1 MMPKIDA
8 KEKTIRDVF
17 HRDYAFSI
25 PAYQRPYSWG
35 TDQAKT
41 LLSDLLAASTSFNV
55 GMSASLITPYFLG
68 SIVVIKQENQ
78 PEAQI
83 IDGQQRLT
91 TLALLISALRTLF
104 LDANSKAAFRELVL
118 EQGNALV
125 GTHDR
130 CRLVLRG
137 RDHSFFEANFL
148 RHPTMDHL
156 SGLIAGKLSDPQK
169 HLAENA
175 QALLGE
181 LSKLDPARRDTLAA
195 FLLQHTY
202 LVIVSTASL
211 ESAFRIFSV
220 LNDRGLDLTV
230 ADILKSEII
239 GRIPSSAQDA
249 YVKKWEDAE
258 VELGTQRFAE
268 LFSHIRMIHD
278 RRKLRTTVLEG
289 FRAAVPLTNPGAFI
303 DDELLP
309 LADAMQAIFQADYE
323 CTDPAVE
330 KQANQALRWL
340 LRIGDQ
346 DWMPVALRL
355 LTHYANTPSVIA
367 TKLVGLEKLAALL
380 WLNRFDINSRIERYG
395 NILEE
400 IANDKSKTA
409 VLPSLL
415 ATTAE
420 KQTAASVIGGD
431 VYNLSPAP
439 KRTFVLLRLD
449 AALSSGEA
457 SYDFDTITV
466 EHVLPQT
473 PDANSLWMQWWPDPL
488 VRESAVHQLGNLALL
503 NRRQNSAALN
513 WEFTVKKQ
521 KYYQKKT
528 GCSPFQ
534 ITSRVL
540 KETDWTPAVFGRHQ
554 AETVAK
560 LKEIWEL

>member
-528 GCSPFQ
+528 GGSPFQ

>member
-1 MMPKIDA
+1 MPKIDA
-8 KEKTIRDVF
+8 KEKAVRDVF

-35 TDQAKT
+35 TEQAKT
-41 LLSDLLAASTSFNV
+41 LLSDLLAASSGFNV
-55 GMSASLITPYFLG
+55 GMDVNRVAPYFLG

-78 PEAQI
+78 PEAQV

-104 LDANSKAAFRELVL
+104 ADNKRKATFGEFVL
-118 EQGNALV
+118 EQGDPLV
-125 GTHDR
+125 GTQDR
-130 CRLVLRG
+130 CRLQLRE
-137 RDHSFFEANFL
+137 RDNAFFEANFL
-148 RHPTMDHL
+148 RHPTLAQL
-156 SGLIAGKLSDPQK
+156 SGLLAGKLSDPQK

-175 QALLGE
+175 QVIFLESA
-181 LSKLDPARRDTLAA
+181 KLDPSRRDSLAA

-202 LVIVSTASL
+202 LVVVSTASL

-239 GRIPSSAQDA
+239 GRIPTATQDA
-249 YVKKWEDAE
+249 YVQKWEDAE
-258 VELGTQRFAE
+258 EELGTQRFAD

-278 RRKLRTTVLEG
+278 RKKLRTTVLEG
-289 FRAAVPLTNPGAFI
+289 FRASVPTTNPGAFI
-303 DDELLP
+303 DHELLP
-309 LADAMQAIFQADYE
+309 LADAMQVILQADFE
-323 CTDPAVE
+323 CADPSFE
-330 KQANQALRWL
+330 KQANQSLRWL

-346 DWMPVALRL
+346 DWMPVGLRV
-355 LTHYANTPSVIA
+355 LTQYADKPAVIVA
-367 TKLVGLEKLAALL
+367 KLAELERLAAIL
-380 WLNRFDINSRIERYG
+380 WLNRFDINNRIERYG
-395 NILEE
+395 KILEE
-400 IANDKSKTA
+400 MAKDQSKSA
-409 VLPSLL
+409 VVPSLL
-415 ATTAE
+415 TSAE
-420 KQTAASVIGGD
+420 EKTNALAAITGD
-431 VYNLSPAP
+431 IYNLSPAP

-457 SYDFDTITV
+457 TYDFDTITV

-473 PDANSLWMQWWPDPL
+473 PDANSEWMKWWPDAA
-488 VRESAVHQLGNLALL
+488 VREQSVNQLGNLALL

-513 WEFTVKKQ
+513 WEFATKKE

-528 GCSPFQ
+528 GGSPFQ

-540 KETDWTPAVFGRHQ
+540 KEEKWTPAIFAKHQ

-560 LKEIWEL
+560 LKEIW

>member
-1 MMPKIDA
+1 VSKIDA
-8 KEKTIRDVF
+8 KEKAIRDVF

-35 TDQAKT
+35 TDQANT
-41 LLSDLLAASTSFNV
+41 LLSDLLAASADFTV
-55 GMSASLITPYFLG
+55 GMDVNHVTPYFLG

-78 PEAQI
+78 SRAEV

-104 LDANSKAAFRELVL
+104 TDIKRKSTFGEFIL
-118 EQGNALV
+118 EQGDPLV
-125 GTHDR
+125 GTQDR
-130 CRLVLRG
+130 CRIELRE
-137 RDHSFFEANFL
+137 RDHAFFETNFL
-148 RHPTMDHL
+148 RHADLAQLT
-156 SGLIAGKLSDPQK
+156 GLLAGKLSDPQK

-175 QALLGE
+175 QALLAG
-181 LSKLDPARRDTLAA
+181 LSKLDPARRDALAA

-239 GRIPSSAQDA
+239 GRITAATQEA
-249 YVKKWEDAE
+249 YVEKWEDAE
-258 VELGTQRFAE
+258 VELGTQRFAD

-278 RRKLRTTVLEG
+278 RKKLRTTVLEG
-289 FRAAVPLTNPGAFI
+289 FRASVPMTNPEAFI

-309 LADAMQAIFQADYE
+309 MADAMQVILQTDFE
-323 CTDPAVE
+323 CADPALE
-330 KQANQALRWL
+330 KQANRSLRWL

-346 DWMPVALRL
+346 DWVPVALRL
-355 LTHYANTPSVIA
+355 ITHYAEKPEVIVA
-367 TKLVGLEKLAALL
+367 KLAELERLAAIL
-380 WLNRFDINSRIERYG
+380 WLNRFDINNRIDRYG
-395 NILEE
+395 KILEE
-400 IANDKSKTA
+400 IANDQTKTG

-415 ATTAE
+415 TSVEE
-420 KQTAASVIGGD
+420 KRAAADAISGD
-431 VYNLSPAP
+431 VHNLSPPP

-457 SYDFDTITV
+457 TYDFDTITV
-466 EHVLPQT
+466 EHILPQT
-473 PDANSLWMQWWPDPL
+473 PDANSKWIEWWPDPV
-488 VRESAVHQLGNLALL
+488 VREKSVHLLGNLALL

-513 WEFTVKKQ
+513 WEFAKKKE
-521 KYYQKKT
+521 KYYQRKT
-528 GCSPFQ
+528 GGSPFQ

-540 KETDWTPAVFGRHQ
+540 KETEWTPEVFAKHQ
-554 AETVAK
+554 DETVAK
-560 LKEIWEL
+560 LKEIWNL

>member
-1 MMPKIDA
+1 MPKIDA
-8 KEKTIRDVF
+8 KEKAIRDVF

-41 LLSDLLAASTSFNV
+41 LLTDLVAASADFNV
-55 GMSASLITPYFLG
+55 GMNVNSVTPYFLG

-78 PEAQI
+78 PAADVV
-83 IDGQQRLT
+83 DGQQRLT

-104 LDANSKAAFRELVL
+104 TDVKRKATFGELVL
-118 EQGNALV
+118 EQGDPLV
-125 GTHDR
+125 GTEDR
-130 CRLVLRG
+130 CRLELRQ
-137 RDHSFFEANFL
+137 RDNAFFETNFL
-148 RHPTMDHL
+148 RHPDL
-156 SGLIAGKLSDPQK
+156 SQLPGLLAANLSDPQK

-175 QALLGE
+175 QALLAE
-181 LSKLDPARRDTLAA
+181 LSKLEPGRREAMAA

-239 GRIPSSAQDA
+239 GRIPAATQEA
-249 YVKKWEDAE
+249 YVEKWEDAE
-258 VELGTQRFAE
+258 VELGTQRFAD

-278 RRKLRTTVLEG
+278 RKKLRTTVLEG
-289 FRAAVPLTNPGAFI
+289 FRASVPMTNPASFI
-303 DDELLP
+303 DSELLP
-309 LADAMQAIFQADYE
+309 MADAMQVIFQRDFE
-323 CTDPAVE
+323 CADPAAE
-330 KQANQALRWL
+330 KQANSSLRWL

-346 DWMPVALRL
+346 DWVPVALL
-355 LTHYANTPSVIA
+355 LITRYAETPAVTVA
-367 TKLVGLEKLAALL
+367 KLAELEKLTAVL
-380 WLNRFDINSRIERYG
+380 WLNRFDINTRIERYG
-395 NILEE
+395 KILEE
-400 IANDKSKTA
+400 IANDTAKSA

-415 ATTAE
+415 ASAE
-420 KQTAASVIGGD
+420 EKKSAADAISGD

-457 SYDFDTITV
+457 TYDFDTITV
-466 EHVLPQT
+466 EHILPQT
-473 PDANSLWMQWWPDPL
+473 PDATSEWIEWWPDSIA
-488 VRESAVHQLGNLALL
+488 REQSVHLLGNLALL

-513 WEFTVKKQ
+513 WDFDKKKE

-528 GCSPFQ
+528 GGSPFQ

-540 KETDWTPAVFGRHQ
+540 KETEWTPAVFARHQ

-560 LKEIWEL
+560 LKQVWDL

>member
-1 MMPKIDA
+1 MPKIDA
-8 KEKTIRDVF
+8 KEKAIRDVF

-41 LLSDLLAASTSFNV
+41 LLSDLLAASANFNV
-55 GMSASLITPYFLG
+55 GMDVNRVTPYFLG

-78 PEAQI
+78 PEAQV

-104 LDANSKAAFRELVL
+104 TDDKRKATFGEFVL
-118 EQGNALV
+118 EQGETLV
-125 GTHDR
+125 GTQDR
-130 CRLVLRG
+130 CRLILRD
-137 RDHSFFEANFL
+137 RDHAFFENNFL
-148 RHPTMDHL
+148 RHPTFAQL
-156 SGLIAGKLSDPQK
+156 PGLLAGKLSDPQQ

-175 QALLGE
+175 RALLE
-181 LSKLDPARRDTLAA
+181 DLSKLDPARRDTLAA

-230 ADILKSEII
+230 ADILKSEIV
-239 GRIPSSAQDA
+239 GRIPANAQDA

-278 RRKLRTTVLEG
+278 RKKLRTTVLEG
-289 FRAAVPLTNPGAFI
+289 FRSAVPLTNPAAFI

-309 LADAMQAIFQADYE
+309 LADAMLEIFQADFE
-323 CTDPAVE
+323 CSDPAVE
-330 KQANQALRWL
+330 KQANHALGWL
-340 LRIGDQ
+340 LRVGDQ

-355 LTHYANTPSVIA
+355 ITVYAETPTVIA
-367 TKLVGLEKLAALL
+367 AKLTELEKLAAIL
-380 WLNRFDINSRIERYG
+380 WLNRFDINNRIDRYG
-395 NILEE
+395 KILEE
-400 IANDKSKTA
+400 IAADKSKTA

-415 ATTAE
+415 ASATE
-420 KQTAASVIGGD
+420 KKIAADAISGD

-457 SYDFDTITV
+457 SYNFDTITV
-466 EHVLPQT
+466 EHVLPQN
-473 PDANSLWMQWWPDPL
+473 PDANSLWMQWWPDPAA
-488 VRESAVHQLGNLALL
+488 REKSVHQLGNLALL

-513 WEFTVKKQ
+513 WEFAIKKQ

-528 GCSPFQ
+528 GGSPFQ

-540 KETDWTPAVFGRHQ
+540 KETEWTPTIFARHQ
-554 AETVAK
+554 AETIAK
-560 LKEIWEL
+560 LKDIWGL

>member
-1 MMPKIDA
+1 MSKIDA
-8 KEKTIRDVF
+8 KEKAIRDVF

-41 LLSDLLAASTSFNV
+41 LLSDLVAASADFTV
-55 GMSASLITPYFLG
+55 GMDVNHVTPYFLG
-68 SIVVIKQENQ
+68 SIVVIKQENR
-78 PEAQI
+78 PTAEV

-104 LDANSKAAFRELVL
+104 TDIKRKSTFGEFIL
-118 EQGNALV
+118 EQGDPLV
-125 GTHDR
+125 GTQDR
-130 CRLVLRG
+130 CRIELRE
-137 RDHSFFEANFL
+137 RDHAFFETNFL
-148 RHPTMDHL
+148 RHADLAQLT
-156 SGLIAGKLSDPQK
+156 GLLAGKLSDPQK

-175 QALLGE
+175 LALLVE
-181 LSKLDPARRDTLAA
+181 LSKLDAARRDALAA

-239 GRIPSSAQDA
+239 GRLPAATQEA
-249 YVKKWEDAE
+249 YVTKWEDAE
-258 VELGTQRFAE
+258 EELGTQRFAD

-278 RRKLRTTVLEG
+278 RKKLRTTVLEG
-289 FRAAVPLTNPGAFI
+289 FRASVPVTNPDSFI

-309 LADAMQAIFQADYE
+309 LADAMQAIFRADFE
-323 CTDPAVE
+323 CADPALE
-330 KQANQALRWL
+330 KQANRSLRWL

-346 DWMPVALRL
+346 DWVPVALRL
-355 LTHYANTPSVIA
+355 ITQYADTPALTVA
-367 TKLVGLEKLAALL
+367 KLGELEKLTAVL
-380 WLNRFDINSRIERYG
+380 WLNRFDINDRIERYG
-395 NILEE
+395 KILEE
-400 IANDKSKTA
+400 IANDTVKSA
-409 VLPSLL
+409 VPPSLL
-415 ATTAE
+415 ASADE
-420 KQTAASVIGGD
+420 KKGAFDAISGD

-457 SYDFDTITV
+457 TYDFDTITV
-466 EHVLPQT
+466 EHILPQT
-473 PDANSLWMQWWPDPL
+473 PNAKSKWLEWWPDAIA
-488 VRESAVHQLGNLALL
+488 REQSVHRLGNLALL

-513 WEFTVKKQ
+513 WEFAEKKE

-528 GCSPFQ
+528 GGSPFQ

-540 KETDWTPAVFGRHQ
+540 KETEWTPAVFARHQ
-554 AETVAK
+554 AEAVAK
-560 LKEIWEL
+560 LKETWDL

>member
-1 MMPKIDA
+1 VPKIDA
-8 KEKTIRDVF
+8 KEKAIRDVF

-41 LLSDLLAASTSFNV
+41 LLSDLVAASAEFNV
-55 GMSASLITPYFLG
+55 GMNVNNVTPYFLG

-78 PEAQI
+78 PEAEV

-91 TLALLISALRTLF
+91 TLALILSALRTLF
-104 LDANSKAAFRELVL
+104 TDDKRKATFGELVL
-118 EQGNALV
+118 ERGDPLV
-125 GTHDR
+125 GTQDR
-130 CRLVLRG
+130 CRLELRG
-137 RDHSFFEANFL
+137 RDHKFFETNFL
-148 RHPTMDHL
+148 RHPNL
-156 SGLIAGKLSDPQK
+156 AQLPGLLAGKLSDPQK

-175 QALLGE
+175 QALLAE
-181 LSKLDPARRDTLAA
+181 LIKLDPGRRDALAA

-239 GRIPSSAQDA
+239 GRIPAAVQEA
-249 YVKKWEDAE
+249 YVEKWEDAE
-258 VELGTQRFAE
+258 VELGTQRFAD

-278 RRKLRTTVLEG
+278 RKKLRTTVLEG
-289 FRAAVPLTNPGAFI
+289 FRASVPMTNPASFI
-303 DDELLP
+303 DSELLP
-309 LADAMQAIFQADYE
+309 MADAMQVIFQRDFE
-323 CTDPAVE
+323 CADPAAE
-330 KQANQALRWL
+330 KQANSSLRWL

-346 DWMPVALRL
+346 DWVPVALL
-355 LTHYANTPSVIA
+355 LITRYAETPAVTVA
-367 TKLVGLEKLAALL
+367 KLAELEKLTAVL
-380 WLNRFDINSRIERYG
+380 WLNRFDINNRIERYG
-395 NILEE
+395 KILEE
-400 IANDKSKTA
+400 IADDTAKSA

-415 ATTAE
+415 ASAE
-420 KQTAASVIGGD
+420 EKKSAADAISGD

-457 SYDFDTITV
+457 TYDFDTITV
-466 EHVLPQT
+466 EHILPQT
-473 PDANSLWMQWWPDPL
+473 PDATSEWIEWWPDSIA
-488 VRESAVHQLGNLALL
+488 REQSVHLLGNLALL

-513 WEFTVKKQ
+513 WDFDKKKE

-528 GCSPFQ
+528 GGSPFQ

-540 KETDWTPAVFGRHQ
+540 KETEWTPAVFARHQ

-560 LKEIWEL
+560 LKEVWDL

>member
-1 MMPKIDA
+1 VPKIDA
-8 KEKTIRDVF
+8 KEKAIRDVF

-35 TDQAKT
+35 TDQANT
-41 LLSDLLAASTSFNV
+41 LLNDLLAASADFNV
-55 GMSASLITPYFLG
+55 GMDVNRVTPYFLG

-78 PEAQI
+78 PEAQV

-104 LDANSKAAFRELVL
+104 TDDKRKATFGDFVL
-118 EQGNALV
+118 EQGDPLV
-125 GTHDR
+125 GTQDR
-130 CRLVLRG
+130 CRLELRD
-137 RDHSFFEANFL
+137 RDHAFFETNFL
-148 RHPTMDHL
+148 RHPSL
-156 SGLIAGKLSDPQK
+156 AQLPGLLAGKLSDPQR

-175 QALLGE
+175 QAILVE
-181 LSKLDPARRDTLAA
+181 LSKLDPARRDRLAA

-239 GRIPSSAQDA
+239 GRIPAATQDV
-249 YVKKWEDAE
+249 YVEKWEDAE
-258 VELGTQRFAE
+258 EELGTQRFAE

-278 RRKLRTTVLEG
+278 RKKLRTTVLEG
-289 FRAAVPLTNPGAFI
+289 FRASVPMTDPGTFI

-309 LADAMQAIFQADYE
+309 LADAMQVIFQADFE
-323 CTDPAVE
+323 CADPTLE
-330 KQANQALRWL
+330 RQANHSLRWL

-346 DWMPVALRL
+346 DWVPVALRL
-355 LTHYANTPSVIA
+355 ITHYAEKPAVI
-367 TKLVGLEKLAALL
+367 VSKLAELERLAAVL
-380 WLNRFDINSRIERYG
+380 WLNRFDINNRIDRYG
-395 NILEE
+395 KLLEE
-400 IANDKSKTA
+400 IANDQSKSAT
-409 VLPSLL
+409 LPSLL
-415 ATTAE
+415 ASVEE
-420 KQTAASVIGGD
+420 KKSATDAIIGD

-457 SYDFDTITV
+457 TYDFDTITV
-466 EHVLPQT
+466 EHILPQS
-473 PDANSLWMQWWPDPL
+473 PDANSEWIVWWPDPN
-488 VRESAVHQLGNLALL
+488 VREQTVHRLGNLALL

-513 WEFTVKKQ
+513 WEFEKKKE
-521 KYYQKKT
+521 KYYQRKT
-528 GCSPFQ
+528 GGSPFQ

-540 KETDWTPAVFGRHQ
+540 KETEWTPAVFERHQ
-554 AETVAK
+554 TETVAM
-560 LKEIWEL
+560 LKEIWDL

>member
-1 MMPKIDA
+1 MPKIDA
-8 KEKTIRDVF
+8 KEKAIRDVF
-17 HRDYAFSI
+17 HRDYAFTI

-35 TDQAKT
+35 TDEAKT
-41 LLSDLLAASTSFNV
+41 LLSDLLAASSNFTV
-55 GMSASLITPYFLG
+55 GMDVNRVTPYFLG

-78 PEAQI
+78 PEAQV

-91 TLALLISALRTLF
+91 TLAILISALRTCF
-104 LDANSKAAFRELVL
+104 TDEKRKATFGEFIL
-118 EQGNALV
+118 EQGDPLV
-125 GTHDR
+125 GTQDR
-130 CRLVLRG
+130 CRLMLRG
-137 RDHSFFEANFL
+137 RDHAFFEANFL
-148 RHPTMDHL
+148 RHPTFAQL
-156 SGLIAGKLSDPQK
+156 SGLLAGKLSDPQK

-175 QALLGE
+175 QALLDE
-181 LSKLDPARRDTLAA
+181 LSKLDSARRDTLAA

-230 ADILKSEII
+230 ADILKSEIV
-239 GRIPSSAQDA
+239 GGIPSVAQDA

-258 VELGTQRFAE
+258 VELGTRRFAD

-278 RRKLRTTVLEG
+278 RKKLQTTVLEG
-289 FRAAVPLTNPGAFI
+289 FRAAVPLTNPNKFI

-309 LADAMQAIFQADYE
+309 LADAMLVIFQTNFE
-323 CTDPAVE
+323 CTDSAIE
-330 KQANQALRWL
+330 KQANRALHWL

-346 DWMPVALRL
+346 DWVPVALRL
-355 LTHYANTPSVIA
+355 ITNYVDTPSVVA
-367 TKLVGLEKLAALL
+367 SKLVELEKLAAIL
-380 WLNRFDINSRIERYG
+380 WLNRFDINNRIERYG
-395 NILEE
+395 KILEE
-400 IANDKSKTA
+400 IANDKTKTA
-409 VLPSLL
+409 VLPSLI
-415 ATTAE
+415 
-420 KQTAASVIGGD
+420 ASVGEKKNAADAISGD

-457 SYDFDTITV
+457 NYNFDTITV
-466 EHVLPQT
+466 EHVLPQA
-473 PDANSLWMQWWPDPL
+473 PDANSLWVQWWPDVV
-488 VRESAVHQLGNLALL
+488 VRQQSVHQLGNLALL

-513 WEFTVKKQ
+513 WEFSVKKE

-528 GCSPFQ
+528 GGSPFQ

-540 KETDWTPAVFGRHQ
+540 KETEWTPTVFARHQ
-554 AETVAK
+554 ADTVAK

>member
-1 MMPKIDA
+1 VPKIDA
-8 KEKTIRDVF
+8 KEKAIRDVF

-41 LLSDLLAASTSFNV
+41 LLSDLLAASADFNV
-55 GMSASLITPYFLG
+55 GMDVNRVTPYFLG
-68 SIVVIKQENQ
+68 SIVVIKHENQ
-78 PEAQI
+78 PEAQV

-104 LDANSKAAFRELVL
+104 TDDKRKATFGEFVL
-118 EQGNALV
+118 EQGDPLV
-125 GTHDR
+125 GTQDR
-130 CRLVLRG
+130 CRLELRG
-137 RDHSFFEANFL
+137 RDHAFYETNFL
-148 RHPTMDHL
+148 RHPSFAQLT
-156 SGLIAGKLSDPQK
+156 GLLAGKLSDPQR

-175 QALLGE
+175 QAILVDLA
-181 LSKLDPARRDTLAA
+181 KLDPARRDSLAA

-239 GRIPSSAQDA
+239 GRIPTVTQDA

-258 VELGTQRFAE
+258 EELGTQRFAD

-278 RRKLRTTVLEG
+278 RKKLRTTVLEG
-289 FRAAVPLTNPGAFI
+289 FRASVPTTNPGTFI

-309 LADAMQAIFQADYE
+309 MADAMQVILQADFE
-323 CTDPAVE
+323 CADPAFE
-330 KQANQALRWL
+330 KQANHSLRWL

-346 DWMPVALRL
+346 DWVPVALRL
-355 LTHYANTPSVIA
+355 MTQYAEMPAVI
-367 TKLVGLEKLAALL
+367 VSKLAELERLAAVL
-380 WLNRFDINSRIERYG
+380 WLNRFDINNRIDRYG
-395 NILEE
+395 KVLEE
-400 IANDKSKTA
+400 IGNDTSKLA

-415 ATTAE
+415 ASTGE
-420 KQTAASVIGGD
+420 KKGAVDSIGGD
-431 VYNLSPAP
+431 VYNLSPPP

-466 EHVLPQT
+466 EHILPQT
-473 PDANSLWMQWWPDPL
+473 PDSNSKWIEWWPDPIA
-488 VRESAVHQLGNLALL
+488 REQSVHLLGNLALL

-513 WEFTVKKQ
+513 WEFDKKKE
-521 KYYQKKT
+521 KYYQRKT
-528 GCSPFQ
+528 GGSPFQ

-540 KETDWTPAVFGRHQ
+540 KETEWTPAVFARHQ
-554 AETVAK
+554 TETVAK
-560 LKEIWEL
+560 LKEIWDL

>member
-1 MMPKIDA
+1 MPKIDA

-528 GCSPFQ
+528 GGSPFQ

>member
-1 MMPKIDA
+1 VPKIDA
-8 KEKTIRDVF
+8 KEKAIRDVF

-41 LLSDLLAASTSFNV
+41 LLTDLVAASADFNV
-55 GMSASLITPYFLG
+55 GMNVNSVTPYFLG

-78 PEAQI
+78 PAADVV
-83 IDGQQRLT
+83 DGQQRLT

-104 LDANSKAAFRELVL
+104 TDVKRKATFGELVL
-118 EQGNALV
+118 EQGDPLV
-125 GTHDR
+125 GTEDR
-130 CRLVLRG
+130 CRLELRQ
-137 RDHSFFEANFL
+137 RDNAFFETNFL
-148 RHPTMDHL
+148 RHPDL
-156 SGLIAGKLSDPQK
+156 SQLPGLLAANLSDPQK

-175 QALLGE
+175 QALLAE
-181 LSKLDPARRDTLAA
+181 LSKLEPGRREAMAA

-239 GRIPSSAQDA
+239 GRIPAATQEA
-249 YVKKWEDAE
+249 YVEKWEDAE
-258 VELGTQRFAE
+258 VELGTQRFAD

-278 RRKLRTTVLEG
+278 RKKLRTTVLEG
-289 FRAAVPLTNPGAFI
+289 FRASVPMTNPASFI
-303 DDELLP
+303 DSELLP
-309 LADAMQAIFQADYE
+309 MADAMQVIFQRDFE
-323 CTDPAVE
+323 CADPAAE
-330 KQANQALRWL
+330 KQANSSLRWL

-346 DWMPVALRL
+346 DWVPVALL
-355 LTHYANTPSVIA
+355 LITRYAETPAVTVA
-367 TKLVGLEKLAALL
+367 KLAELEKLTAVL
-380 WLNRFDINSRIERYG
+380 WLNRFDINNRIERYG
-395 NILEE
+395 KILEE
-400 IANDKSKTA
+400 IANDTAKSA

-415 ATTAE
+415 ASAE
-420 KQTAASVIGGD
+420 EKKSAADAISGD

-457 SYDFDTITV
+457 TYDFDTITV
-466 EHVLPQT
+466 EHILPQT
-473 PDANSLWMQWWPDPL
+473 PDATSEWIEWWPDSIA
-488 VRESAVHQLGNLALL
+488 REQSVHLLGNLALL

-513 WEFTVKKQ
+513 WDFDKKKE

-528 GCSPFQ
+528 GGSPFQ

-540 KETDWTPAVFGRHQ
+540 KETEWTPAVFARHQ

-560 LKEIWEL
+560 LKQVWDL

>member
-1 MMPKIDA
+1 MPKIDA
-8 KEKTIRDVF
+8 KEKAIRDVF
-17 HRDYAFSI
+17 HRDYAFSV
-25 PAYQRPYSWG
+25 PPYQRPYSWG
-35 TDQAKT
+35 KDQAKT
-41 LLSDLLAASTSFNV
+41 LLSDLLAASANFNV
-55 GMSASLITPYFLG
+55 GMAANSVTPYFLG
-68 SIVVIKQENQ
+68 SVVVIKQENQ

-104 LDANSKAAFRELVL
+104 TDDKRKDTFGEFVL
-118 EQGNALV
+118 EQGDPLV
-125 GTHDR
+125 GTQDR

-137 RDHSFFEANFL
+137 RDHAFFEANFL
-148 RHPTMDHL
+148 SHPTFAQL
-156 SGLIAGKLSDPQK
+156 PGLLAGKLSDPQQ

-175 QALLGE
+175 HALWE
-181 LSKLDPARRDTLAA
+181 DLSKLDTARRDILAA

-239 GRIPSSAQDA
+239 GRISTTAQDA

-278 RRKLRTTVLEG
+278 RKKLRTTVLEG

-309 LADAMQAIFQADYE
+309 LADAMLVIYQADYE
-323 CTDPAVE
+323 CKDFAIE
-330 KQANQALRWL
+330 KQANKALRWL

-355 LTHYANTPSVIA
+355 ITHYADTPSLVA
-367 TKLVGLEKLAALL
+367 AKLVELEKLAAIL
-380 WLNRFDINSRIERYG
+380 WLNRFDINNRIDRYG
-395 NILEE
+395 EILKE
-400 IANDKSKTA
+400 IVADKSRTA

-415 ATTAE
+415 ASAGE
-420 KQTAASVIGGD
+420 KRLAADVICGD
-431 VYNLSPAP
+431 VYNLSPTP

-457 SYDFDTITV
+457 TYDFDTITV
-466 EHVLPQT
+466 EHILPQN
-473 PDANSLWMQWWPDPL
+473 PAANSLWMQWWPDPL
-488 VRESAVHQLGNLALL
+488 VREAALHQLGNLALL
-503 NRRQNSAALN
+503 NRRQNSAAWN
-513 WEFTVKKQ
+513 WEFTVKKE

-528 GCSPFQ
+528 GGSPFQ

-540 KETDWTPAVFGRHQ
+540 KENDWTPIVFNQHQ
-554 AETVAK
+554 AAAVSKLTETWGLA
-560 LKEIWEL
+560 

>member
-1 MMPKIDA
+1 MPKIDA
-8 KEKTIRDVF
+8 KEKAIRDVF

-41 LLSDLLAASTSFNV
+41 LLTDLVAASADFNV
-55 GMSASLITPYFLG
+55 GMNVNSVTPYFLG

-78 PEAQI
+78 PAADVV
-83 IDGQQRLT
+83 DGQQRLT

-104 LDANSKAAFRELVL
+104 TDVKRKATFGELVL
-118 EQGNALV
+118 EQGDPLV
-125 GTHDR
+125 GTEDR
-130 CRLVLRG
+130 CRLELRQ
-137 RDHSFFEANFL
+137 RDNAFFETNFL
-148 RHPTMDHL
+148 RHPDL
-156 SGLIAGKLSDPQK
+156 SQLPGLLAANLSDPQK

-175 QALLGE
+175 QALLAE
-181 LSKLDPARRDTLAA
+181 LSKLEPGRREAMAA

-239 GRIPSSAQDA
+239 GRIPAATQEA
-249 YVKKWEDAE
+249 YVEKWEDAE
-258 VELGTQRFAE
+258 VELGTQRFAD

-278 RRKLRTTVLEG
+278 RKKLRTTVLEG
-289 FRAAVPLTNPGAFI
+289 FRASVPMTNPASFI
-303 DDELLP
+303 DSELLP
-309 LADAMQAIFQADYE
+309 MADAMQVIFQRDFE
-323 CTDPAVE
+323 CADPAAE
-330 KQANQALRWL
+330 KQANSSLRWL

-346 DWMPVALRL
+346 DWVPVALL
-355 LTHYANTPSVIA
+355 LITRYAETPAVTVA
-367 TKLVGLEKLAALL
+367 KLAELEKLTAVL
-380 WLNRFDINSRIERYG
+380 WLNRFDINNRIERYG
-395 NILEE
+395 KILEE
-400 IANDKSKTA
+400 IANDTAKSA

-415 ATTAE
+415 ASAE
-420 KQTAASVIGGD
+420 EKKSAADAISGD

-457 SYDFDTITV
+457 TYDFDTITV
-466 EHVLPQT
+466 EHILPQT
-473 PDANSLWMQWWPDPL
+473 PDATSEWIEWWPDSIA
-488 VRESAVHQLGNLALL
+488 REQSVHLLGNLALL

-513 WEFTVKKQ
+513 WDFDKKKE

-528 GCSPFQ
+528 GGSPFQ

-540 KETDWTPAVFGRHQ
+540 KETEWTPAVFARHQ

-560 LKEIWEL
+560 LKEVWDL

>member
-1 MMPKIDA
+1 MPKIDA
-8 KEKTIRDVF
+8 KEKAIRDVF
-17 HRDYAFSI
+17 HRDYAFSV

-41 LLSDLLAASTSFNV
+41 LLSDLLAASATFSV
-55 GMSASLITPYFLG
+55 GMSVNAVTPYFLG

-78 PEAQI
+78 PEAEI

-104 LDANSKAAFRELVL
+104 TDDKRKATFGEFVL
-118 EQGNALV
+118 EQGDPLV
-125 GTHDR
+125 GTQDR
-130 CRLVLRG
+130 CRLVLRA
-137 RDHSFFEANFL
+137 RDHAFFEANFL
-148 RHPTMDHL
+148 RHPTFAQL
-156 SGLIAGKLSDPQK
+156 AGLLEGKLSDPQR

-175 QALLGE
+175 KALLDE
-181 LSKLDPARRDTLAA
+181 LSKLDPARRETLAA

-230 ADILKSEII
+230 ADILKSDII
-239 GRIPSSAQDA
+239 GRIPTIAQDA

-258 VELGTQRFAE
+258 VELGTQRFAD

-289 FRAAVPLTNPGAFI
+289 FRAAVLLPNPGAFI

-309 LADAMQAIFQADYE
+309 LSDAMQAIYQADYE
-323 CTDPAVE
+323 CKDQAVE

-340 LRIGDQ
+340 TRIGDQ
-346 DWMPVALRL
+346 DWMPIALRL
-355 LTHYANTPSVIA
+355 ITHYANTPAVVA
-367 TKLVGLEKLAALL
+367 TKLVELERLAAIL
-380 WLNRFDINSRIERYG
+380 WLNRFDINNRIDRYG
-395 NILEE
+395 KILEE
-400 IANDKSKTA
+400 IANDKAKAA

-415 ATTAE
+415 ASAGE
-420 KQTAASVIGGD
+420 KQAAADAISGN
-431 VYNLSPAP
+431 VYNMSPAP
-439 KRTFVLLRLD
+439 KRTFILLRLD

-457 SYDFDTITV
+457 SYDVDTITV

-473 PDANSLWMQWWPDPL
+473 PEANSLWIQWWPDPV
-488 VRESAVHQLGNLALL
+488 VREASVHQLGNLALL

-513 WEFTVKKQ
+513 WEFAVKKL

-528 GCSPFQ
+528 GGSPFQ

-540 KETDWTPAVFGRHQ
+540 KETEWTPAVFARHQ

-560 LKEIWEL
+560 LKDIWGL

>member
-1 MMPKIDA
+1 MPKIDA
-8 KEKTIRDVF
+8 KEKAIRDVF

-41 LLSDLLAASTSFNV
+41 LLTDLVAASADFNV
-55 GMSASLITPYFLG
+55 GMNVNSVTPYFLG

-78 PEAQI
+78 PAADVV
-83 IDGQQRLT
+83 DGQQRLT

-104 LDANSKAAFRELVL
+104 TDVKRKATFGELVL
-118 EQGNALV
+118 EQGDPLV
-125 GTHDR
+125 GTEDR
-130 CRLVLRG
+130 CRLELRQ
-137 RDHSFFEANFL
+137 RDNAFFETNFL
-148 RHPTMDHL
+148 RHPDL
-156 SGLIAGKLSDPQK
+156 SQLPGLLAANLSDPQK

-175 QALLGE
+175 QALLAE
-181 LSKLDPARRDTLAA
+181 LSKLEPGRREAMAA

-239 GRIPSSAQDA
+239 GRIPAATQEA
-249 YVKKWEDAE
+249 YVEKWEDAE
-258 VELGTQRFAE
+258 VELGTQRFAD

-278 RRKLRTTVLEG
+278 RKKLRTTVLEG
-289 FRAAVPLTNPGAFI
+289 FRASVPMTNPASFI
-303 DDELLP
+303 DSELLP
-309 LADAMQAIFQADYE
+309 MADAMQVIFQRDFE
-323 CTDPAVE
+323 CADPAAE
-330 KQANQALRWL
+330 KQANSSLRWL

-346 DWMPVALRL
+346 DWVPVALL
-355 LTHYANTPSVIA
+355 LITRYAEKPAVIIA
-367 TKLVGLEKLAALL
+367 KLAELEKLTAVL
-380 WLNRFDINSRIERYG
+380 WLNRFDINNRIERYG
-395 NILEE
+395 KILEE
-400 IANDKSKTA
+400 IANDTAKSA

-415 ATTAE
+415 ASAE
-420 KQTAASVIGGD
+420 EKKSAADAISGD

-457 SYDFDTITV
+457 TYDFDTITV
-466 EHVLPQT
+466 EHILPQT
-473 PDANSLWMQWWPDPL
+473 PDATSEWIEWWPDSIA
-488 VRESAVHQLGNLALL
+488 REQSVHLLGNLALL

-513 WEFTVKKQ
+513 WDFDKKKE

-528 GCSPFQ
+528 GGSPFQ

-540 KETDWTPAVFGRHQ
+540 KETEWTPAVFARHQ

-560 LKEIWEL
+560 LKQVWDL

>member
-17 HRDYAFSI
+17 HRGYAFSI

>member
-1 MMPKIDA
+1 VPKIDA
-8 KEKTIRDVF
+8 KEKAIRDVF
-17 HRDYAFSI
+17 HREYAFSI

-41 LLSDLLAASTSFNV
+41 LLSDLLAASADYTV
-55 GMSASLITPYFLG
+55 GMDVNRVTPYFLG

-78 PEAQI
+78 PKAEV

-91 TLALLISALRTLF
+91 TLALLISALRTTF
-104 LDANSKAAFRELVL
+104 TDNRRKATFGELVL
-118 EQGNALV
+118 QQGDPLV
-125 GTHDR
+125 GTQDR
-130 CRLVLRG
+130 CRIELRE
-137 RDHSFFEANFL
+137 RDHAFFENNFL
-148 RHPTMDHL
+148 RHADLAQLT
-156 SGLIAGKLSDPQK
+156 GLLAGKLSDPQK
-169 HLAENA
+169 HLTENA
-175 QALLGE
+175 QALLAE
-181 LSKLDPARRDTLAA
+181 LSQLDPVRRDALAA

-239 GRIPSSAQDA
+239 GRIPAATQEFF
-249 YVKKWEDAE
+249 VKKWEDAE
-258 VELGTQRFAE
+258 VELGTQRFAD

-278 RRKLRTTVLEG
+278 RKKLRTTVLEG
-289 FRAAVPLTNPGAFI
+289 FRASVPTTNPGSFI

-309 LADAMQAIFQADYE
+309 LADAMQVIFQAGFE
-323 CTDPAVE
+323 CADPAFE

-346 DWMPVALRL
+346 DWVPVALRL
-355 LTHYANTPSVIA
+355 ITQYADSPALTAA
-367 TKLVGLEKLAALL
+367 KLAELEKLAAVL
-380 WLNRFDINSRIERYG
+380 WLNRFDVNNRIERYG
-395 NILEE
+395 KILGE
-400 IANDKSKTA
+400 IGDDTSKSA

-415 ATTAE
+415 ASTEE
-420 KQTAASVIGGD
+420 KKGAVDVISGD

-457 SYDFDTITV
+457 TYDFDTITV

-473 PDANSLWMQWWPDPL
+473 PEANSKWLEWWQDPL
-488 VRESAVHQLGNLALL
+488 AREQAGHRLGNLALL

-513 WEFTVKKQ
+513 WDFAKKKE

-528 GCSPFQ
+528 GGSPFQ

-540 KETDWTPAVFGRHQ
+540 KESEWTPAIFARHQ
-554 AETVAK
+554 AETVAR